1 MNVKKERRHMKGT
14 IVKAISSFYYVEI
27 ENKIYECR
35 TTGSFKHKNIELA
48 VGDKVEISVT
58 DEANSKG
65 MVIKAFNRRNFM
77 NRPPIANIT
86 QAILVFSIKSPDP
99 NLSLIDRFIV
109 TAYSERVD
117 VVICLNKVDLN
128 TDNILEKIT
137 ENYSKTGH
145 PVIPVCAESGYNID
159 AVKKYLKGNTTIVAG
174 PSGAGKSTLINK
186 LVENVQLKT
195 GEVSAKIG
203 RGKHTT
209 RYIELL
215 KIDEDSFIA
224 DSPGFS
230 SINLDKVEER
240 DLKEYFLEFHEYD
253 TDCKFGNKC
262 FHENEPGCMV
272 KDAVEKTLIPA
283 KRYESY
289 LQLLKEI
296 REQNKRRNY

>member
-1 MNVKKERRHMKGT
+1 MRGT

-27 ENKIYECR
+27 EDRIYECR
-35 TTGSFKHKNIELA
+35 TKGAFKHKNIELA
-48 VGDKVEISVT
+48 VGDKVDISIT
-58 DEANSKG
+58 DEENSKG
-65 MVIKAFNRRNFM
+65 LIINAFKRRNFM
-77 NRPPIANIT
+77 QRPPIANVS

-109 TAYSERVD
+109 TAYSENVD
-117 VVICLNKVDLN
+117 IVICLNKIDLN
-128 TDNILEKIT
+128 TDNILEEII

-145 PVIPVCAESGYNID
+145 PVIPICAETGYNID
-159 AVKKYLKGNTTIVAG
+159 AVKQYLKGNTTIVAG

-186 LVENVQLKT
+186 LVENVKLKT

-240 DLKEYFLEFHEYD
+240 DLKEYFIEFHEYD
-253 TDCKFGNKC
+253 VDCKFGNKC
-262 FHENEPGCMV
+262 IHENEPGCKV
-272 KDAVEKTLIPA
+272 KEAVEEKMISE

-289 LQLLKEI
+289 IQLLNEI